1 MARDIVCGMY
11 VDEDRTPFKVERK
24 GTVYYFCSQGC
35 LEEFLAP
42 EREFKKFK
50 ILAVFSLVLGSVT
63 AIFEYLIPYILRVEH
78 NFTWFGLPNY
88 IWLFIFTTPI
98 QFIGGWRFYRGTLD
112 AIKAGKA
119 NMDSLIAIGTT
130 AAWLYSTLYTFFP
143 EIFPTT
149 VTFEGPN
156 VYFTETGLIIGFIML
171 GKTMEQMVK
180 GRASEAVIKL
190 LDLQP
195 RSARI
200 VKNDEEVEVPI
211 EKVEVDDVVIV
222 RPGEKIPVDGVVLD
236 GYSSVD
242 ESMVTGESMPVE
254 KKVNDEVIG
263 GTVNRSGYLKIK
275 ATRVGSNTMLSQ
287 IVKMVEESILSQ
299 TPIQRIADKVS
310 SYFVPAIIVLGIGAF
325 LFWYLVWRLPFPSAF
340 TILISVL
347 IIACPCA
354 LGIAT
359 PAAIMIGASKGAR
372 YGILIKN
379 GEALEKLHKVNLMVF
394 DKTGTLTKGKPSVTD
409 IISFGDGESEV
420 LRIAAIAELRSEHP
434 IGGAIVESAKIRN
447 LELDEPEGFEMI
459 PGHGVKASYKGKTIL
474 VGNRE
479 MMKLFGISIDH
490 IEDRIRIL
498 EEDGKTVVL
507 VALDEK
513 LVGVIAIMDTIKEEA
528 LTAIKK
534 LQSIGVEVVMLT
546 GDNRRTAQAVARR
559 LEIDKVIAEVS
570 PRDKA
575 MIVRELK
582 REGKIVAMVGDG
594 VNDAPALA
602 AADLGIAI
610 GSGTD
615 IAKESGGIILIRD
628 ELSDVVNAV
637 MLGRRVFRKI
647 RENLFWAFG
656 YNVILIPIAAGVLYP
671 SLGLLL
677 NPVFAAIA
685 MAASSITV
693 TLNSML
699 LNRWTPSI

>member
-222 RPGEKIPVDGVVLD
+222 RPGERIPVDGVVLD

-310 SYFVPAIIVLGIGAF
+310 SYFVPAIIVLSIGAF

-534 LQSIGVEVVMLT
+534 LQSMGVEVVMLT